1 MKGRKEG
8 EVVPKYVNDRA
19 GVDSMWSRIRERK
32 MGVDRGKD
40 GKLNY
45 QERVAVIWIEKVKSV
60 GPGTLDGVERGR
72 GCAQDRVI
80 LADMS
85 NVGMFKRVHKAASNP
100 PVIVV
105 SSDVETLGNRNR
117 NRGRMIG
124 VVRHTLGRRDSCR
137 W

>member
-1 MKGRKEG
+1 MGSNRG
-8 EVVPKYVNDRA
+8 E
-19 GVDSMWSRIRERK
+19 
-32 MGVDRGKD
+32 D

-45 QERVAVIWIEKVKSV
+45 QERAAVIWIEKVKSM

-85 NVGMFKRVHKAASNP
+85 NIGMFKRMNKTASNP

-105 SSDVETLGNRNR
+105 SSDIRTLGNRNR
-117 NRGRMIG
+117 NRGGMVR
-124 VVRHTLGRRDSCR
+124 VVRRTLGRRDSCR

>member
-1 MKGRKEG
+1 M
-8 EVVPKYVNDRA
+8 PKYVNDQA
-19 GVDSMWSRIRERK
+19 GIDGMWSGIRKREV
-32 MGVDRGKD
+32 GANRGED
-40 GKLNY
+40 GKLDY
-45 QERVAVIWIEKVKSV
+45 QERVAVIWIEKVKSM

-72 GCAQDRVI
+72 GCAQDRMI

-85 NVGMFKRVHKAASNP
+85 NIGMFKRVHKAASNP
-100 PVIVV
+100 PVVV
-105 SSDVETLGNRNR
+105 ISLDVRTLGNRDR

>member
-1 MKGRKEG
+1 MRTNRG
-8 EVVPKYVNDRA
+8 ED
-19 GVDSMWSRIRERK
+19 DE
-32 MGVDRGKD
+32 
-40 GKLNY
+40 LNY

-60 GPGTLDGVERGR
+60 GPGTLNGIERGR

-100 PVIVV
+100 PVKMV
-105 SSDVETLGNRNR
+105 SSDIRTLGNRDGD
-117 NRGRMIG
+117 RGRMVG